1 MALLRGSFTSL
12 KTFTFGD
19 FGSFFCGGAAGISG
33 TLVELYSLL
42 KQMEEFPNV
51 AFF

>member
-1 MALLRGSFTSL
+1 MGILVLLQ
-12 KTFTFGD
+12 
-19 FGSFFCGGAAGISG
+19 FCGGAAGISG

-51 AFF
+51 AFFKVKRRAKAKRESE